1 MGYFTADS
9 GKAMEND
16 KLKSIVL
23 VVGSIILLTLVATHP
38 GIQRNAIWHPASQPA
53 DTAVAST
60 GPKEPDF
67 AGIVSPNMSFFDLML
82 KCGLDAPSIKLIE
95 TAVRNVYD
103 FRRIYPGQH
112 YEVYAADNGD
122 IQSMKFSVDDES
134 YIHINIKDGDISA
147 ERLGYTFTN
156 QLETASGSITSSL
169 YKAIDE
175 QGIPAE
181 IGDQMANIFAWDIDF
196 FTELRSGDYFRV
208 IYEEK
213 TRYDGMK
220 KTGRIVAAEFVNQGR
235 GHYAFLFKNEDGKA
249 DYFDENGK
257 SLRKQ
262 LLRVPL
268 TFSRISSN
276 FSYHRFHPVLHHYAP
291 HLGVDYAAPIGTPVM
306 ATGSGAVIAAER
318 NPANGNYVKI
328 RHTNSYIT
336 YYLHLSRF
344 AKGIY
349 PGARVEQGQVIGYV
363 GMTGYATGPH
373 LDYRVM
379 KNNVFVNPRTVS
391 LPPANPISN
400 ANMASFIDLR
410 DRHLARLG
418 SIAVGED
425 TAAVASVAAPASAEP
440 SPARGKAPSSV
451 SH

>member
-1 MGYFTADS
+1 
-9 GKAMEND
+9 MEND

-38 GIQRNAIWHPASQPA
+38 GVQRNAIWHPASQPV
-53 DTAVAST
+53 DTTVAST
-60 GPKEPDF
+60 GPKAPDF

-95 TAVRNVYD
+95 KAVRNVYD

-122 IQSMKFSVDDES
+122 IESLKFSVDDES

-147 ERLGYTFTN
+147 ERLGYTFSN
-156 QLETASGSITSSL
+156 QLTTASGTITSSL

-175 QGIPAE
+175 QGIPPE
-181 IGDQMANIFAWDIDF
+181 IGDQMANNIFAWDIDF
-196 FTELRSGDYFRV
+196 FTDMRRGDYFRV

-220 KTGRIVAAEFVNQGR
+220 KIGRIVAAEFYTQGR
-235 GHYAFLFKNEDGKA
+235 SHYAFMFNNEDGKA
-249 DYFDENGK
+249 DYYDENGK
-257 SLRKQ
+257 SMRKQ
-262 LLRVPL
+262 LLRAPL
-268 TFSRISSN
+268 TISRITSN

-291 HLGVDYAAPIGTPVM
+291 HLGVDYAAPMGTPIM

-328 RHTNSYIT
+328 RHTNEYIT
-336 YYLHLSRF
+336 YYLHMCRF

-349 PGARVEQGQVIGYV
+349 PGARVEQGQIIGYV

-373 LDYRVM
+373 VDYRVM

-391 LPPANPISN
+391 LPPADPISN

-418 SIAVGED
+418 SMAVGESA
-425 TAAVASVAAPASAEP
+425 AAVASADAQPSAEP
-440 SPARGKAPSSV
+440 APARGKVPSSV

>member
-1 MGYFTADS
+1 
-9 GKAMEND
+9 MEND

-23 VVGSIILLTLVATHP
+23 VVGSIVLLTLMATHP
-38 GIQRNAIWHPASQPA
+38 GLQRNAIWHPASQPA
-53 DTAVAST
+53 DTAIAST
-60 GPKEPDF
+60 GPKTPDF

-95 TAVRNVYD
+95 KAVRNVYD
-103 FRRIYPGQH
+103 FRRIYPGQR

-122 IQSMKFSVDDES
+122 IESMKFSVDDES

-156 QLETASGSITSSL
+156 QLRTAAGTITSSL
-169 YKAIDE
+169 YNAIDE
-175 QGIPAE
+175 YGIPPE

-220 KTGRIVAAEFVNQGR
+220 KTGRIVAAEFNNQGR
-235 GHYAFLFKNEDGKA
+235 GHYAFLFNNENGKA

-268 TFSRISSN
+268 TFSRVSSG
-276 FSYHRFHPVLHHYAP
+276 FSYRRFHPVLHHYAP
-291 HLGVDYAAPIGTPVM
+291 HLGVDYAAPIGTPIM
-306 ATGSGAVIAAER
+306 ATGSGTVIAAER
-318 NPANGNYVKI
+318 NTANGKYVKI
-328 RHTNSYIT
+328 RHSNNYIT
-336 YYLHLSRF
+336 YYLHMCRF
-344 AKGIY
+344 ANGVY
-349 PGARVEQGQVIGYV
+349 SGARVEQGQVIGYV
-363 GMTGYATGPH
+363 GMTGFATGPH

-418 SIAVGED
+418 SIVVGES
-425 TAAVASVAAPASAEP
+425 ASTIASTGAPASVEP
-440 SPARGKAPSSV
+440 APARGKSPSSV